1 MTPSGPEATILG
13 AVTAAYLQG
22 LLPAPDPLVAELTE
36 VARRRRLPIAYP
48 ETAALLEILVEAS
61 QPRRVVEVGVSIGV
75 TTLRMARRLPP
86 GGRIV
91 AIDADPAVL
100 EEAKTNWAR
109 AGVGDRI
116 DPVVGKG
123 LEVLPGLAGP
133 IDLAWV
139 DAVKREYGGYLDALL
154 PKLPPGALVAVD
166 NLLLDGRAADRRAEI
181 GHWDAA
187 DIEAVRAFNARFVS
201 EPRLRALVLPV
212 GDGFGLGVRRRD
224 P

>member
-1 MTPSGPEATILG
+1 MTPAGPEAAILG
-13 AVTAAYLQG
+13 APTAAYLET
-22 LLPAPDPLVAELTE
+22 LVPTPDPLVAELTE

-48 ETAALLEILVEAS
+48 DTAALLEILVEAA

-91 AIDADPAVL
+91 AVDADPAIL
-100 EEAKTNWAR
+100 DEARGHWAR
-109 AGVGDRI
+109 AGVSDRI
-116 DPVVGKG
+116 EGVVGRG

-133 IDLAWV
+133 IDFVWI
-139 DAVKREYGGYLDALL
+139 DAVKGEYGGYLDALL
-154 PKLPPGALVAVD
+154 PKLSPGAIVAAD
-166 NLLLDGRAADRRAEI
+166 NLLLDGRAADRRADL

-187 DIEAVRAFNARFVS
+187 NIEAIRAFNARFVS
-201 EPRLRALVLPV
+201 EPRLRAVVLPV

-224 P
+224 G

>member
-13 AVTAAYLQG
+13 PVTAAYLQG
-22 LLPAPDPLVAELTE
+22 LLPTPDPFVAELTE
-36 VARRRRLPIAYP
+36 VARRRGLPIAYP

-100 EEAKTNWAR
+100 EEAKVNWAR
-109 AGVGDRI
+109 AGVADRI

-133 IDLAWV
+133 IDLAWI

-166 NLLLDGRAADRRAEI
+166 NLLLDGRAADRRADL
-181 GHWDAA
+181 GRWDAA
-187 DIEAVRAFNARFVS
+187 SIEAIRAFNARFVS

-224 P
+224 T